1 MMGQEGGCVLNISLT
16 PELEK
21 LVQAHVASGQYNSA
35 SEVIREALRLMIQ
48 RDSLGRYYDQWLE
61 AQIELGWQQAERGE
75 MEPHSMDTIVSRIL
89 ADR

>member
-1 MMGQEGGCVLNISLT
+1 MNISLT

-21 LVQAHVASGQYNSA
+21 LVQEHVASGQYNSA

-75 MEPHSMDTIVSRIL
+75 LEPHSMDTIVSGVL
-89 ADR
+89 ASR

>member
-1 MMGQEGGCVLNISLT
+1 MNISLT

-21 LVQAHVASGQYNSA
+21 LVQERIASGQSNSA

-48 RDSLGRYYDQWLE
+48 RDSRGRYYDQWLE
-61 AQIELGWQQAERGE
+61 AQIELDWQQAERGE